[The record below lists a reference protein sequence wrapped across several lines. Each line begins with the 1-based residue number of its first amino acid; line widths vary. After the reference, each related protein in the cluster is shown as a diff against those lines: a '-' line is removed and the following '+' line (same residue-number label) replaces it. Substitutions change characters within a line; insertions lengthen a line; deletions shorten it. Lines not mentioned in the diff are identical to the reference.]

1 MRCLFLFLMLVSSIP
16 AFAQVPMQTTQD
28 KAEGKRLTI
37 NGKPLFI
44 SGMNIAWNSYGNE
57 AGDSPVQI
65 DKFVNQFK
73 QIKSAGGNAVRWWL
87 HADMRSEPKIN
98 SNGEVTRIGTKTI
111 DNIRQVLD
119 SAYNYGIVVSIC
131 LFAHGML
138 TSDGKDATTVANNK
152 KFLTDPTKLDT
163 YINTVLKPILEAV
176 GNHPAVM
183 CWEVFNEPEGMTSDA
198 GGWTDGAKI
207 EMSDVLRITARIAA
221 VIHDKTLKLAS
232 TGVHEFGKMKKW
244 YSDAALKTA
253 AGSDPLAS
261 KAYLDFYMAHYYPEY
276 GGTSE
281 SPFHNTASSWGM
293 DRPVLIGEFPAQSWD
308 GSNGYG
314 SIQSGTAMNI
324 TAAYEYAYDN
334 GYCGAMS
341 WSMTDGE
348 PNKFGTFNTT
358 KPALENLYAKH
369 KADIN
374 IKDVEIVVPT
384 GDLAMKVVIT
394 SLPATDPKAELG
406 KEGSLPLSGK
416 TNLTFDMYIAPGSG
430 TNMKVVPV
438 LKIGDAWTW
447 SPATSYAIDLSTKTA
462 GEWFT
467 VSIPISNSFIPE
479 SGSFDASKVKAF
491 LFQFQPSSSPYTG
504 TIYIDNVK
512 ADGTLLYGFNEIGNE
527 WSATKWVND
536 ANAPVQEIA
545 VSLAQRPG
553 EENPTPVANHSPL
566 ATSHSPSYYTIKGEP
581 LGNAKPQKAGIY
593 IVKQGSSIKKIAVR

>member
-1 MRCLFLFLMLVSSIP
+1 MRRLFLFLMLVSSISV
-16 AFAQVPMQTTQD
+16 FAAPVPMQTTQD
-28 KAEGKRLTI
+28 KAEGNRLTI

-44 SGMNIAWNSYGNE
+44 SGMNIAWNNYGNE
-57 AGDSPVQI
+57 AGDNPVQI
-65 DKFVNQFK
+65 EKFVNQFK

-87 HADMRSEPKIN
+87 HTDMRSEPKIN
-98 SNGEVTRIGTKTI
+98 SNGEITRIGTKTI

-131 LFAHGML
+131 LFAHGL
-138 TSDGKDATTVANNK
+138 LDLDDDAIVANNK
-152 KFLTDPTKLDT
+152 KFLTEPENLDT
-163 YINTVLKPILEAV
+163 YINIVLKPMLEAV
-176 GNHPAVM
+176 GNHPAIM

-198 GGWTDGAKI
+198 GGWTKGRI
-207 EMSDVLRITARIAA
+207 PMSDVLRITARIAA

-244 YSDAALKTA
+244 YSDTALKDA

-261 KAYLDFYMAHYYPEY
+261 KAYLDFYMAHYYPQY

-281 SPFHNTASSWGM
+281 SPFHNTADSWGM

-308 GSNGYG
+308 GNNGYG
-314 SIQSGTAMNI
+314 SIQSGTAMDI
-324 TAAYEYAYDN
+324 IAAYEYAYDN
-334 GYCGAMS
+334 GYSGAMS
-341 WSMTDGE
+341 WSMTESD

-374 IKDVEIVVPT
+374 IKDVEIEVPT

-394 SLPATDPKAELG
+394 SLPTEEPQAELG

-416 TNLTFDMYIAPGSG
+416 TNLTFDMYIAPESG

-447 SPATSYAIDLSTKTA
+447 SPATDYAVDLSTKTS

-467 VSIPISNSFIPE
+467 VSIPIS
-479 SGSFDASKVKAF
+479 SGFGSIDASKVKAF
-491 LFQFQPSSSPYTG
+491 LFQFQPSDSPYTG

-512 ADGTLLYGFNEIGNE
+512 ADNTLLYGFSDMGSE
-527 WSATKWVND
+527 WSATKWVNN
-536 ANAPVQEIA
+536 ANAPVEEIS

-553 EENPTPVANHSPL
+553 EETPILITNHSPL
-566 ATSHSPSYYTIKGEP
+566 TSHSPTYYSLKGEP
-581 LGNAKPQKAGIY
+581 LGSAKPQKAGIY
-593 IVKQGSSIKKIAVR
+593 IVKQGSVVKKIAVR